1 MQGRGSSHHLHSSS
15 DQAAPTLGFYHF
27 SRLSDLSFH
36 SLMLIPEY
44 LSITRAFFPPG
55 QPFNLATYTFPFPTK
70 PPLCDSLPS
79 TSDALLC
86 PTTIR
91 LQVESQSGG
100 LHSTHTGH
108 HVTQVISTLP
118 LETSHHGLVH
128 SSNSVSTW
136 PGGRRQQNHGLL
148 HLDTLRVPARTPSP
162 LST

>member
-108 HVTQVISTLP
+108 HVTQVISNSP
-118 LETSHHGLVH
+118 WRPAINSFVC
-128 SSNSVSTW
+128 SSNPVSTW
-136 PGGRRQQNHGLL
+136 PGGRRQQNRG
-148 HLDTLRVPARTPSP
+148 ASP
-162 LST
+162 P